1 MCAHVCCP
9 PARESGAHRVGHG
22 FPLTRETWSPRQ
34 LECPSVLATS
44 VASSP
49 CPLHP
54 PGLSWGVQVREQWGA
69 AFQYV
74 LRLGPP
80 AQQPCRMAQP
90 RELRLRTSQ
99 EPALPV
105 LRGDAPGGFT
115 ASPPTLPSP
124 SAGLS
129 TSFASSGEP
138 RRAPQC
144 PPPKWLSAV
153 SGKILTH
160 SANTCCGH
168 LHFLKMDSSFSLWKP
183 QKFLFTS
190 EVPKQVFLKCILL

>member
-44 VASSP
+44 VSSSP

-90 RELRLRTSQ
+90 RELRLHTSQ

-105 LRGDAPGGFT
+105 LRGDAPGVSQPARPLSPPPPL
-115 ASPPTLPSP
+115 ASPLPLLPVASP
-124 SAGLS
+124 G
-129 TSFASSGEP
+129 GP
-138 RRAPQC
+138 PQC